1 MRSNLICTLMSV
13 CLFAAPVLAEV
24 VVVEPGDKVIIVKPN
39 RTSDHPLPVK
49 VIVQRHIQIAL
60 LLDTSNSMDGLI
72 NQAKAQLWNIVN
84 ELSAARCGG
93 IQPHLQVALY
103 EYGNDRLAKGEGYIR
118 QVLPFTTD
126 LDKLSE
132 ELFKLTT
139 NGGQEYCGM
148 VINDA
153 LNGLEWSTNEA
164 DLKTIYIAG
173 NEPFTQGPVDFRQSS
188 KTAMAKNILVN
199 PIFCGPRQTGVATNW
214 QDGATLT
221 GGCFLSIDQNRQVV
235 YLKAPQDDEIARL
248 NTQLNDTYIVY
259 GGDKA
264 KASKQRQVMQDTN
277 AMNMAPAVAAQRAVS
292 KSSKNY
298 NNSSWDLVD
307 GFVQGKVKLDELKK
321 DQLPK
326 ELADKPVEEI
336 EKEVNKQSQKRIE
349 IQQQIQKLNS
359 QRTKWLAEQSTNG
372 QKGDTL
378 EVAILKSIRQQAMDK
393 HYTFEK

>member
-1 MRSNLICTLMSV
+1 MRSNLICTLLSV
-13 CLFAAPVLAEV
+13 CLFAAPIFAEV
-24 VVVEPGDKVIIVKPN
+24 VIVNPGDKVVIIKPK
-39 RTSDHPLPVK
+39 PQPPV
-49 VIVQRHIQIAL
+49 VQSRIQIAL

-93 IQPHLQVALY
+93 VQPRLQVALY
-103 EYGNDRLAKGEGYIR
+103 EYGNDRLSRGEGYIR

-153 LNGLEWSTNEA
+153 LAGLEWSSSEA

-188 KTAMAKNILVN
+188 KLAMAKNILVN
-199 PIFCGPRQTGVATNW
+199 PIFCGPRQTGIATSW

-235 YLKAPQDDEIARL
+235 YVKAPQDDEIARL

-259 GGDKA
+259 GGA
-264 KASKQRQVMQDTN
+264 KAMQSKMRQEAQDTN

-298 NNSSWDLVD
+298 NNSTWDLVD
-307 GFVQGKVKLDELKK
+307 GLSAGTVKLGELKK

-336 EKEVNKQSQKRIE
+336 EKEVQKQSQKRTE
-349 IQQQIQKLNS
+349 IQKQIQELNS
-359 QRTKWLAEQSTNG
+359 QRTKWLAEQASNG
-372 QKGDTL
+372 EKGDTL